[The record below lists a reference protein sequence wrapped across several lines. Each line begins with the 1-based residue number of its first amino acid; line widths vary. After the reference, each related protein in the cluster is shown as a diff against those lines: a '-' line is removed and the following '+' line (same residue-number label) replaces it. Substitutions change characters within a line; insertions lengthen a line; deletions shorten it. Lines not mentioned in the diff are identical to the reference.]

1 MKYED
6 FWSMYFTIWRILL
19 IFYLTHS
26 CIYLFNYHHL
36 YYLSETDS
44 LLPMFL
50 LLILN
55 YCCSDGIIVE
65 ASDVFGYRVWVL
77 VYRVCQ
83 LNWLSASCQLIASC
97 QIVLSASCWLL
108 FILLVLF
115 RYWFA
120 VVVSRC
126 IPSVSGMSICQCQN
140 VSWLVKVFSPI
151 YEIKWSSNIT
161 IKKK

>member
-6 FWSMYFTIWRILL
+6 FLIIYFTIWIILL

-26 CIYLFNYHHL
+26 YIYLLNYHHL

-65 ASDVFGYRVWVL
+65 ASDEFGYRVWFL
-77 VYRVCQ
+77 VHRFWCFHPSRTGC
-83 LNWLSASCQLIASC
+83 LSPSRLIASC
-97 QIVLSASCWLL
+97 QCQHPARLFYQHLGFFREVLPVGCCSSCWFTPGIGLL
-108 FILLVLF
+108 
-115 RYWFA
+115 
-120 VVVSRC
+120 
-126 IPSVSGMSICQCQN
+126 SGYYP
-140 VSWLVKVFSPI
+140 VDRSP
-151 YEIKWSSNIT
+151 KPAHCRSL
-161 IKKK
+161 